1 MRMFGYRPPQKTIPN
16 WKIVLGDQVVVNAG
30 AYKDAKGKVIK
41 VLRKRNMVTVSGV
54 NLKFKMVADDE
65 NTRVKKAIQKEAPVH
80 ISNVSLIDP

>member
-1 MRMFGYRPPQKTIPN
+1 M
-16 WKIVLGDQVVVNAG
+16 VVNAG

>member
-1 MRMFGYRPPQKTIPN
+1 M
-16 WKIVLGDQVVVNAG
+16 VVNAG
-30 AYKDAKGKVIK
+30 AYKDAKGKVIN

>member
-1 MRMFGYRPPQKTIPN
+1 
-16 WKIVLGDQVVVNAG
+16 VVVNAG

>member
-1 MRMFGYRPPQKTIPN
+1 
-16 WKIVLGDQVVVNAG
+16 
-30 AYKDAKGKVIK
+30 
-41 VLRKRNMVTVSGV
+41 MVTVSGV

>member
-1 MRMFGYRPPQKTIPN
+1 M
-16 WKIVLGDQVVVNAG
+16 VVNAG
-30 AYKDAKGKVIK
+30 AYKDAKGKVVK

-65 NTRVKKAIQKEAPVH
+65 NTRVKKAIQKEAPLH